1 MKLQKKCL
9 GNSDEKADQIAWRNE
24 DKAVGILKTNLELRH
39 NVYIMFVIICKTFL
53 SEQDISLKKYIA
65 FSELVIL
72 AVDRAT
78 TVT

>member
-1 MKLQKKCL
+1 MFITCSQY
-9 GNSDEKADQIAWRNE
+9 KAKEEGGSHPRPPSPPFLHVN
-24 DKAVGILKTNLELRH
+24 K
-39 NVYIMFVIICKTFL
+39 CKTLL

-72 AVDRAT
+72 VVGRAA